1 MPVDAQPAVDYTEI
15 HLWDAVGCLRS
26 SHQLATSE
34 SQTVRTDQIT
44 ESIAR
49 AIQPLRLAHEHAS
62 GTESPP
68 DAQLRSARLHPA
80 RSHHAAPCHQAFC
93 RRQRRICER
102 RSRSIRYCVC
112 LYWLLDHPPFL

>member
-1 MPVDAQPAVDYTEI
+1 MPVNAQPAVDYTEI
-15 HLWDAVGCLRS
+15 YLWDAVGCLRS
-26 SHQLATSE
+26 PHQLATSE

-62 GTESPP
+62 GAESPP
-68 DAQLRSARLHPA
+68 DAQLGSARLHPA
-80 RSHHAAPCHQAFC
+80 RSHYTSSRHQAFC
-93 RRQRRICER
+93 RRQRRIRER

-112 LYWLLDHPPFL
+112 LYWLLDHLPFL